1 MRVKKRDGSFEPVS
15 FDKITRRFER
25 FDIKDVNVQ
34 LIAQKVIQ
42 GIYDGVSTVDLDN
55 LGAETAAYMSTIH
68 PNYEKMAVCIAVS
81 NLHKET
87 SEDFENLY
95 QYMDPEISKIFFDW
109 KDLIQSQMR
118 FDRDYEYTYFGF
130 KTLLNGKYLFPEERP
145 QHMLMRVSIGMHKNN
160 LSEAFKTYDLL
171 SRRIYTH
178 GSPTLFNSGT
188 VNPQCAS
195 CFLLS
200 MDDDSIEGIYNT
212 VKKCALISKGA
223 GGIGFNIHNIR
234 SFGSFIKGTNGKSN
248 GVPPMLRVFNAT
260 ARYVDQGGGKRKGA
274 FAVYVEPWHADI
286 FEILELKKNTGPD
299 ELRARD
305 LFYGLWIPDLFMKRV
320 EEDGIWSLMCPH
332 ECPGLFD
339 VYGEAF
345 EVLYQKYE
353 SEKRYKRQIK
363 AQELWFA
370 ILELQIETGVPYMLY
385 KDACNRKSNQNNL
398 GTIRNSNLC
407 TEIVQF
413 TSPSEIA
420 VCNLASVA
428 LNMFVKDGKYSFD
441 ALYDAV
447 CQIVRNLN
455 QIIDISKYPTKEAKY
470 SNLKHRPIGI
480 GVQGLADT
488 FFLMRFPFDSL
499 EAAELNKKIF
509 ETIYFAACTESM
521 ELAKVHG
528 PYESFHGSLA
538 SKGILQFDLWDYKCP
553 RFDELKKSIMKYG
566 MRNSLLVA
574 PMPTASTSQ
583 ILGNTECFEPIS
595 SNIFVRN
602 TLSGSFVMVN
612 QYLVSDL
619 EKLNMWN
626 ESMKNEI
633 ILQKG
638 SIQNILSIPK
648 DIRDL
653 YKTVWEIKQRVI
665 VDMSADRAVFIDQS
679 QSLNI
684 HMADPTFE
692 KLTSL
697 HFHGWKKGLKTGM
710 YYLRSRPAVDAIQFT
725 VTKPSSET
733 VVCSR
738 DNRDCISCSS

>member
-25 FDIKDVNVQ
+25 FNIKDVNVQ

-42 GIYDGVSTVDLDN
+42 GIYNDVSTVDLDV

-87 SEDFENLY
+87 SEGFEHLY
-95 QYMDPEISKIFFDW
+95 QYMDPEIAKIF
-109 KDLIQSQMR
+109 KDNKELIQAQMIYS
-118 FDRDYEYTYFGF
+118 RDYEYSYFGF
-130 KTLLNGKYLFPEERP
+130 KTLLNGKYLFPKERP
-145 QHMLMRVSIGMHKNN
+145 QQMLMRVSIGIHKNN
-160 LSEAFKTYDLL
+160 LVDAFKTYDLL

-178 GSPTLFNSGT
+178 GSPTLFNAGT

-200 MDDDSIEGIYNT
+200 MDADSIEGIYST
-212 VKKCALISKGA
+212 IGKCALISKNA

-234 SFGSFIKGTNGKSN
+234 AAGTIIRGTNGKSD
-248 GVPPMLRVFNAT
+248 GIPPMLRVFNAT
-260 ARYVDQGGGKRKGA
+260 ARYANQSGRRKGA

-286 FEILELKKNTGPD
+286 FEILELRKNNGPD

-320 EEDGIWSLMCPH
+320 EDNGIWSLMCPH

-339 VYGEAF
+339 VYGEEF
-345 EVLYQKYE
+345 EALYHRYE

-385 KDACNRKSNQNNL
+385 KDSCNRKSNQNNL

-407 TEIVQF
+407 TEIIQF
-413 TSPSEIA
+413 TSPNEIA

-428 LNMFVKDGKYSFD
+428 LNMFVEDGKYNFD
-441 ALYDAV
+441 GLYSAIV
-447 CQIVRNLN
+447 QIVRNLN
-455 QIIDISKYPTKEAKY
+455 QIIDISKYPTKEAEY

-488 FFLMRFPFDSL
+488 FFLMRYPFES
-499 EAAELNKKIF
+499 ENAAELNRKIF

-521 ELAKVHG
+521 ELAKVYG

-553 RFDELKKSIMKYG
+553 RFDELKKSIVKYG

-619 EKLNMWN
+619 EKLGMWN
-626 ESMKNEI
+626 EGMKNEI
-633 ILQKG
+633 ILQNG
-638 SIQNILSIPK
+638 SIQSIITIPQE
-648 DIRDL
+648 IRDL
-653 YKTVWEIKQRVI
+653 YKTVWEIKQRII
-665 VDMSADRAVFIDQS
+665 VDMSADRGVFIDQS

-684 HMADPTFE
+684 HMADPTFS

-697 HFHGWKKGLKTGM
+697 HFHGWKRGLKTGM
-710 YYLRSRPAVDAIQFT
+710 YYLRSRPAAEPIQFT

-738 DNRDCISCSS
+738 DDRSCIGCSS